1 MAVCNC
7 NDGVLG
13 FGTAT
18 CVGLASR
25 AVGFGFQKTKSAG
38 VYNDF
43 SSTPLTQALWEAA
56 LWSTDQDERLSVLR
70 NVKTVVDER
79 ADPDFEEL
87 DGVSYVVA
95 EGQRYISFEVIG
107 APSKLKTIVEGLR
120 CGEYSFYMIT
130 ADEQLAGWNYTE
142 DGALRGIP
150 VEKGTLY
157 TKIIPAT
164 RTTKTKLMVK
174 FMVAE
179 SFDDGD
185 MGYIP
190 ANEVTA
196 DLLGTNSQVEVN
208 TDQAGVASATTIT
221 LDLDYYANDSLIP
234 QDYVGADSTDFV
246 LYNVT
251 TDAAVAVAVTEPTDG
266 SYVLTFVA
274 QTTSDA
280 LELRDA
286 NGSPISFTTV
296 TGLIAL

>member
-25 AVGFGFQKTKSAG
+25 AVGFGFRKNKSYG
-38 VYNDF
+38 SYNAIDG
-43 SSTPLTQALWEAA
+43 SSDTTQAAWETFLFTSDA
-56 LWSTDQDERLSVLR
+56 DVRMNVLR

-107 APSKLKTIVEGLR
+107 TPSKLKTIVEGLR
-120 CGEYSFYMIT
+120 CGEYGFTMIT
-130 ADEQLAGWNYTE
+130 ADNQLAGWKVAE
-142 DGALRGIP
+142 DLRGIP

-190 ANEVTA
+190 ADMISA
-196 DLLGTNSQVEVN
+196 DLLGTNPQVEAIVE
-208 TDQAGVASATTIT
+208 AGIATATTAT
-221 LDLDYYANDSLIP
+221 VTVDYYANDSTTP
-234 QDYVGADSTDFV
+234 QDYVGADVGDFT

-251 TDAAVAVAVTEPTDG
+251 TDLAVTVTVTEPTDG
-266 SYVLTFVA
+266 NYVLTFVA
-274 QTTSDA
+274 QTAADV
-280 LELRDA
+280 LELRDKNA
-286 NGSPISFTTV
+286 SPITFTTV
-296 TGLIAL
+296 DGLIAV

>member
-13 FGTAT
+13 FGLAT
-18 CVGLASR
+18 CVGLAGR
-25 AVGFGFQKTKSAG
+25 AVGFGFRKNKNAG
-38 VYNDF
+38 VYNVINGATVV
-43 SSTPLTQALWEAA
+43 SQPIWEALLYNSDA
-56 LWSTDQDERLSVLR
+56 DVRMNVLK
-70 NVKTVVDER
+70 NVKTVTDER

-107 APSKLKTIVEGLR
+107 TPSKLKTIVEGLR
-120 CGEYSFYMIT
+120 CGEYGFTMIT
-130 ADEQLAGWNYTE
+130 ADNQLAGWKVANE
-142 DGALRGIP
+142 LRGIP

-190 ANEVTA
+190 ADQVTA
-196 DLLGTNSQVEVN
+196 DLLATNAQI
-208 TDQAGVASATTIT
+208 QASLDSATVASATTIT
-221 LDLDYYANDSLIP
+221 VDVDYYANDSTTP
-234 QDYVGADSTDFV
+234 QEYVGADVNDFV
-246 LYNVT
+246 LFNVT
-251 TDAAVAVAVTEPTDG
+251 TDAAVVVVVTEPTDG
-266 SYVLTFVA
+266 SYLLTFAA
-274 QTTSDA
+274 QTTSDV

-286 NGSPISFTTV
+286 NGSPIAFTTE
-296 TGLIAL
+296 TGLVAL